1 MKNNI
6 THTAEW
12 ILLGIIT
19 ILFCY
24 TAYKSYQLKQ
34 KVETVL
40 TDTIYITD
48 SICDTITQMQPYD
61 IYHYRTDTA
70 YLPLIETMLD
80 TVTDS
85 VFVEVPISMYR
96 YDTTITDSNYTTRIQ
111 AVVEGFAVSLDTLS
125 IHTQIMRQEAI
136 LVPKQR
142 RWGIGAGLMY
152 GTGGFGLGVGIMY
165 KLF

>member
-1 MKNNI
+1 MKYII

-12 ILLGIIT
+12 VLFGIIT

-34 KVETVL
+34 KVEYITT
-40 TDTIYITD
+40 TDTITVT
-48 SICDTITQMQPYD
+48 DTITQMQPYD
-61 IYHYRTDTA
+61 VHHYRTDTA
-70 YLPLIETMLD
+70 YLPVIDTLLD

-96 YDTTITDSNYTTRIQ
+96 YDTTITDTNYATRIQ
-111 AVVEGFAVSLDTLS
+111 AVVEGFAVGLDTLS
-125 IHTQIMRQEAI
+125 IHTKILQEKVI
-136 LVPKQR
+136 PVPKQR
-142 RWGIGAGLMY
+142 RWGLGVGLMY
-152 GTGGFGLGVGIMY
+152 GKSGFGLGVGVFY